1 MTDISSSS
9 AFGVDPKETDSMPLF
24 KTTDIHILA
33 DRPYSRGVSRMLD
46 DSPSMQADLRTASRV
61 LRALLGNIDAVAAKT
76 NETAQLLAE
85 MRIEL
90 ED

>member
-1 MTDISSSS
+1 
-9 AFGVDPKETDSMPLF
+9 MPTIF
-24 KTTDIHILA
+24 KTTDIHTLA
-33 DRPYSRGVSRMLD
+33 DRLYSRGVSRLLD

-61 LRALLGNIDAVAAKT
+61 LRALLSKIDAVAAKA

-85 MRIEL
+85 VRIEI